1 MCTFKSD
8 APAILC
14 HKLRR
19 VDFAWNLGTQ
29 YIWTLRK
36 PSLLEE

>member
-1 MCTFKSD
+1 MFTFKSD
-8 APAILC
+8 LPAILY

-19 VDFAWNLGTQ
+19 VDFAWNSGTQ
-29 YIWTLRK
+29 YTWTLRK